1 MLRVSGKIV
10 SNFWRKTPLM
20 SSSFGHSKIV
30 CVIVWDD
37 GRQTPDPEGLPGRRV
52 ISDPR
57 IPTRPSPARLGLFN
71 TSRYEARRPLGRG
84 RGHAGE
90 PPPDHSHATF
100 LIFTFTLATAGD
112 GRPRR
117 AAPHRALRP
126 IFLGERV
133 RENRPS
139 EGGLGTAAPVNL
151 PQGSYSRTL
160 RPRAWRSRMIS
171 APGTPLFI
179 LGAAAS
185 NARLSSWL
193 SHSTKSVPVNSPV
206 KRALRRKTFL
216 TR

>member
-1 MLRVSGKIV
+1 MTDFQSPRFPCSSPAGFKRPLAIGPRWACVSFSVPLAIFFRTITIV
-10 SNFWRKTPLM
+10 RRIYEPPGPREWVGVGNE
-20 SSSFGHSKIV
+20 
-30 CVIVWDD
+30 DD
-37 GRQTPDPEGLPGRRV
+37 GRHWQTPDPEGLPGRRV

-84 RGHAGE
+84 RGHADE

-139 EGGLGTAAPVNL
+139 EGGLGTE
-151 PQGSYSRTL
+151 S
-160 RPRAWRSRMIS
+160 
-171 APGTPLFI
+171 
-179 LGAAAS
+179 LG
-185 NARLSSWL
+185 
-193 SHSTKSVPVNSPV
+193 
-206 KRALRRKTFL
+206 
-216 TR
+216 